1 MAETSK
7 PKSKA
12 PAKASAPK
20 EAAPKEAAAKAPA
33 SKAAAPKAAPKEAA
47 TPAKTAVAP
56 AKSAP
61 APAKAANPNLL
72 IVDADHAVLGRAV
85 TVIAKQLLLNPKLE
99 VVVINAE
106 KAVITGAPVFTI
118 QKFKQRRA
126 RGQSRKGP
134 YYPRRPDRIFK
145 RAVRGM
151 LPYQQE
157 RGREALKRVKCFHG
171 APGRYAG
178 KGTKIEGAHNLRT
191 AKFVTL
197 QQLSEA
203 IAG

>member
-7 PKSKA
+7 PKVKA
-12 PAKASAPK
+12 PAKDAAPK
-20 EAAPKEAAAKAPA
+20 EAAPKETAAKAPA
-33 SKAAAPKAAPKEAA
+33 SKAPAAKAAPKEAA
-47 TPAKTAVAP
+47 P
-56 AKSAP
+56 
-61 APAKAANPNLL
+61 PAKAAPAKPANPNLM

-99 VVVINAE
+99 VVVLNAE
-106 KAVITGAPVFTI
+106 KAVITGSPVFTI
-118 QKFKQRRA
+118 EKFKNRRS

-145 RAVRGM
+145 RAIRGM

-178 KGTKIEGAHNLRT
+178 KGTKIEGAHNLTT
-191 AKFVTL
+191 AKFLTL
-197 QQLSEA
+197 QQISES